1 MFRQSFQELIG
12 YYSWTIEIQNVN
24 LILQKK
30 IKHNIRTFTSTMHFE
45 LVMQEYK
52 TYTTTIK

>member
-24 LILQKK
+24 LTLQKK
-30 IKHNIRTFTSTMHFE
+30 LNIRTFTSTMHFE